1 MRHLFDPSLWP
12 VIFSKKTKALY
23 IQFKDTFKSRRYRS
37 RFAYFWWFLTHR
49 KKNSLIGR
57 VLRWKKPEIFN
68 FGFFIFLL
76 KSKDKPLS
84 FKLGI
89 LIIPVALLLT
99 IGALLGYPI
108 LKEYKANRFAKTA
121 LAALQN
127 QEYST
132 ALLTA
137 QSAHLMKEGDVEIL
151 RSLVQASKA
160 LMHPRYLEWC
170 LKLANHKESTNED
183 KLNYLR
189 ACVATGQNLEAR
201 DWLRTQQWNRSSSE
215 ELVYLRCVLLSRMD
229 EEGKFQAYELAK
241 RTLERYPDSIQL
253 SSFLWDMCL
262 NSGQVYL
269 LEEGISHLRS
279 SADSSNA
286 VISRAAIRR
295 LLRSQNGSVEERKE
309 WAEKLWK
316 FKDSTLQE
324 TILAMNAVYAGKNIS
339 LEKLMFILEKD
350 FGTLT
355 DSQTRL
361 QMIDL
366 LNQVGRKDLARELM
380 HLETTSSSMEEEDV
394 IEKIL
399 TSMVLEDQQAVR
411 NLLYESEDLLS
422 HQVRRFLN
430 YMFKRKI
437 NSPIEEEEI
446 DRILATARNQDLEI
460 MQRFLFLFKDPDC
473 IVRFVEELEKRS
485 QNHAGI
491 KYILATCYRR
501 LNRGEDLEKTLLRT
515 RMPEKVSNFSGEL
528 QTCLLKTLYGQELN
542 NCRKWAEDAV
552 GQNPANLSA
561 RYALALCYLKKQE
574 NFNALATIGPL
585 LKASPPRCPT
595 QRLIGA
601 AVLTEANGYELAK
614 KWLPSE
620 HKSLLISP
628 EKDLFQKILKEI
640 E

>member
-1 MRHLFDPSLWP
+1 LRHLLDPSLWP
-12 VIFSKKTKALY
+12 AILSKKAKAM
-23 IQFKDTFKSRRYRS
+23 IVWIKDSSKSKRYRS

-49 KKNSLIGR
+49 KNKSQLSRIF
-57 VLRWKKPEIFN
+57 RWKKPDILS

-84 FKLGI
+84 FKFGI
-89 LIIPVALLLT
+89 LFIPTALILGL
-99 IGALLGYPI
+99 GAMIGYPL

-121 LAALQN
+121 STALQN
-127 QEYST
+127 EEYST

-151 RSLVQASKA
+151 RYLVQSAKA

-170 LKLANHKESTNED
+170 LKLANHQQATNED
-183 KLNYLR
+183 KLGYLR
-189 ACVATGQNLEAR
+189 ACVATGQNREAR
-201 DWLRTQQWNRSSSE
+201 NWLRIQQWNRSSSE
-215 ELVYLRCVLLSRMD
+215 ELIYLRCILLSRMD
-229 EEGKFQAYELAK
+229 EEGKFLAYELAK
-241 RTLERYPDSIQL
+241 GSLGQFTNSIQL

-269 LEEGISHLRS
+269 VEEGISHLRS
-279 SADSSNA
+279 SVSSSDPT
-286 VISRAAIRR
+286 ISRAAIRR
-295 LLRSQNGSVEERKE
+295 LLKSQSGSHEERKD
-309 WAEKLWK
+309 WVEKLWK
-316 FKDSTLQE
+316 FKDPSLEE
-324 TILAMNAVYAGKNIS
+324 TILAMNTVYAGQNIS
-339 LEKLMFILEKD
+339 LDKLMFILEKD
-350 FGTLT
+350 FECLT
-355 DSQTRL
+355 ERETRM

-366 LNQVGRKDLARELM
+366 LNQVGRKDLASDLM
-380 HLETTSSSMEEEDV
+380 NLETSTESKDQKD
-394 IEKIL
+394 ILEKIL
-399 TSMVLEDQQAVR
+399 TSMVLEDKQATR
-411 NLLYESEDLLS
+411 SLLYESENLLS

-437 NSPIEEEEI
+437 NSPIDEDEI

-460 MQRFLFLFKDPDC
+460 MQRFLFLFKDADC

-485 QNHAGI
+485 QNHPGI

-501 LNRGEDLEKTLLRT
+501 LNRGEDLEKTLMRT

-528 QTCLLKTLYGQELN
+528 QTCMLKTLYGQELN
-542 NCRKWAEDAV
+542 HCRKWAEDAV

-574 NFNALATIGPL
+574 NFNALATIAPL
-585 LKASPPRCPT
+585 LKETPPLCPT

-620 HKSLLISP
+620 HQSLLLRP
-628 EKDLFQKILKEI
+628 EKDLFQKIVEEI
-640 E
+640 D